1 VIKISHLEALR
12 QVISEKPMVVALVS
26 DMDCNVCLAITPE
39 LMAMEEHFPEVTFV
53 SLDTKEVPA
62 VAGEHL
68 VFVYPTLIL
77 FAEGKETVRYER
89 VFSMLDVE
97 AHIERLA
104 DLLFS

>member
-1 VIKISHLEALR
+1 MR

>member
-1 VIKISHLEALR
+1 MHHLDELR
-12 QVISEKPMVVALVS
+12 TIIAESPMVVALIS
-26 DMDCNVCLAITPE
+26 DMGCNVCLAITPE
-39 LMAMEEHFPEVTFV
+39 IIAIEEHFPDVTFV

-62 VAGEHL
+62 VASEHL
-68 VFVYPTLIL
+68 VFVYPTLII